1 MDQDEKIRIPKLE
14 KICYPFG
21 FFSDSMTAD
30 EISKL
35 SGIRGSVKFPKRFHE
50 LRGSDFVERT
60 SREFNYLIK
69 KQGLFEELNRT
80 QSNNEPTLEE
90 IRVSSMNPRRL
101 KLGPQGT
108 FLDNTSNGRR
118 TNGSRRDLFISE
130 IRASSGDS
138 DTFHDLK

>member
-1 MDQDEKIRIPKLE
+1 MKDAINTLILPLMPLDRPIQKMSYGQSKASLATLINNERYTLIGGYEVDQDEKIRIPKLE

-80 QSNNEPTLEE
+80 QS
-90 IRVSSMNPRRL
+90 
-101 KLGPQGT
+101 
-108 FLDNTSNGRR
+108 
-118 TNGSRRDLFISE
+118 
-130 IRASSGDS
+130 
-138 DTFHDLK
+138 